1 VDKRGRTIV
10 ERNAVM
16 EEMSNYFQELAKENA
31 IVIEEK
37 GKKNLMK
44 ETKK

>member
-16 EEMSNYFQELAKENA
+16 EEMSNYVQELAMENT

-37 GKKNLMK
+37 GEKNLMK
-44 ETKK
+44 EMNK

>member
-1 VDKRGRTIV
+1 MYKLVDKRGRAIV
-10 ERNAVM
+10 GRNAVM

-37 GKKNLMK
+37 WGEKI
-44 ETKK
+44 

>member
-1 VDKRGRTIV
+1 M

-16 EEMSNYFQELAKENA
+16 EEMSNYVQELAMENT

-37 GKKNLMK
+37 GEKNLMK
-44 ETKK
+44 EMNK

>member
-1 VDKRGRTIV
+1 MDKRGRTIV

-16 EEMSNYFQELAKENA
+16 EEMSNYVQELAMENT

-37 GKKNLMK
+37 GEKNLMK
-44 ETKK
+44 EMNK